1 MLLHIVLSILGFI
14 LLIKCADF
22 FVSGAS
28 SLAKNL
34 KVPTAI
40 IGLTILAF
48 GTSAPEL
55 AISFSSHLTDN
66 TDMLLGTV
74 IGSNIINILL
84 ILGLAIL
91 IKPLNINKDV
101 IKKELP
107 ILLFI
112 TLGFSILFLDTVFS
126 NSITNGI
133 SVTDGIILLLFF
145 AVFVYYLISV
155 SYKHRKEK
163 QVVAE
168 KPKYRLP
175 ISIGITLLG
184 LIGIIVGSELVVLN
198 ISSIAESI
206 GISQK
211 IIGLTIIALR
221 NSSPRI
227 NDYNLCCEKR

>member
-1 MLLHIVLSILGFI
+1 
-14 LLIKCADF
+14 
-22 FVSGAS
+22 
-28 SLAKNL
+28 
-34 KVPTAI
+34 
-40 IGLTILAF
+40 
-48 GTSAPEL
+48 
-55 AISFSSHLTDN
+55 
-66 TDMLLGTV
+66 MLLGTV